1 MNSCYIL
8 CCIYATN
15 FINLA
20 IKEMI
25 NNKFNKYLLIML
37 RALIY
42 STINNNKVKG
52 QKNEKTFI
60 NNSNC

>member
-1 MNSCYIL
+1 
-8 CCIYATN
+8 
-15 FINLA
+15 
-20 IKEMI
+20 MI
-25 NNKFNKYLLIML
+25 NNKFNKYLLLML